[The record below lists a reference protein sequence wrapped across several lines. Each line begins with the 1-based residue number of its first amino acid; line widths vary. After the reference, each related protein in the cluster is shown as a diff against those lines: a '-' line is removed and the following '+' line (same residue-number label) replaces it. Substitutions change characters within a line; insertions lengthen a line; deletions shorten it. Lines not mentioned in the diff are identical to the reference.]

1 MVRLTGKT
9 IVVTGSAHGI
19 GRAYSERLA
28 ADGADVVMLD
38 IDGGRNDEVAADIR
52 EAGGSA
58 LAITTDVRELAQVEH
73 AAAQAAETFGRIDG
87 LVNNAGMLNVIPITR
102 STMEYIPDEEW
113 DEAFR
118 LNTKAVWYCCK
129 AFVPHL
135 RAAGGGSIVNI
146 SSSTVFRG
154 VPTRAHYVAS
164 KSAIIGFTRT
174 LARELGEDSIRVNL
188 VAPGSTLSEED
199 PSDETVEMR
208 TKVVAVRAL
217 KRVEQP
223 ADLVGTIA
231 FLMSDDSAFITGQS
245 FLVDGGSAM
254 N

>member
-1 MVRLTGKT
+1 MSEARLQGKT

-28 ADGADVVMLD
+28 ADGAQVVLLD
-38 IDGGRNDEVAADIR
+38 IDGERNDEVAAGIGDQ
-52 EAGGSA
+52 A
-58 LAITTDVRELAQVEH
+58 LAITTDVRELAQVER
-73 AAAQAAETFGRIDG
+73 ASAQVAERFGSVDG

-102 STMEYIPDEEW
+102 ATFEDIPDEEW
-113 DEAFR
+113 DAAFA

-129 AFVPHL
+129 AFVPLL
-135 RAAGGGSIVNI
+135 RKAGGGSIVNI

-174 LARELGEDSIRVNL
+174 LARELGEDDIRVNL

-199 PSDETVEMR
+199 PSEDTVQYR
-208 TKVVAVRAL
+208 SSVIKVRAL
-217 KRVEQP
+217 KRIERP
-223 ADLVGTIA
+223 EDLVGTIS

-245 FLVDGGSAM
+245 LLVDGGSAM

>member
-1 MVRLTGKT
+1 MRLQDKT
-9 IVVTGSAHGI
+9 VVVTGSAHGI

-28 ADGADVVMLD
+28 QDGANVVMLD
-38 IDGGRNDEVAADIR
+38 IDGPRNDEVAVGIR
-52 EAGGSA
+52 AAGGSA
-58 LAITTDVRELAQVEH
+58 LAITTDVRELAQVER
-73 AAAQAAETFGRIDG
+73 AANRAVEAFGRIDG
-87 LVNNAGMLNVIPITR
+87 LVNNAGMLNVVPITR
-102 STMEYIPDEEW
+102 ATMEHIPDEEW

-188 VAPGSTLSEED
+188 VAPGSTLSEEE

-208 TKVVAVRAL
+208 ASVIKVRAL
-217 KRVEQP
+217 KRLELP
-223 ADLVGTIA
+223 ADLVGTVS
-231 FLMSDDSAFITGQS
+231 FLVSDDSAFITGQS

>member
-1 MVRLTGKT
+1 
-9 IVVTGSAHGI
+9 VVTGSAHGI

-28 ADGADVVMLD
+28 SEGAAVAMLD
-38 IDGGRNDEVAADIR
+38 IDGSRNEEVAAGINER
-52 EAGGSA
+52 GGSA
-58 LAITTDVRELAQVEH
+58 LAIQADVRELGQVERAVH
-73 AAAQAAETFGRIDG
+73 RAAEAIGEIHG
-87 LVNNAGMLNVIPITR
+87 LVNNAGMLNVVPISRT
-102 STMEYIPDEEW
+102 TFEHIPDAEW

-118 LNTKAVWYCCK
+118 LNTKATWYCCK
-129 AFVPHL
+129 AVVPYL
-135 RAAGGGSIVNI
+135 RRAGGGSIVNI

-174 LARELGEDSIRVNL
+174 LARELGEDRIRVNL

-199 PSDETVEMR
+199 PSEEVIRMR
-208 TKVVAVRAL
+208 SDVIKTRAL
-217 KRVEQP
+217 KRLERP
-223 ADLVGTIA
+223 EDLVGTIV

-245 FLVDGGSAM
+245 ILVDGGSAF

>member
-1 MVRLTGKT
+1 MKLQGKT

-19 GRAYSERLA
+19 GRAYAERLA
-28 ADGADVVMLD
+28 VDGANVVALD
-38 IDGGRNDEVAADIR
+38 IDGERNDEVVAGIR
-52 EAGGSA
+52 DSGGSA
-58 LAITTDVRELAQVEH
+58 LAVTTDVRKLEQVERAAT
-73 AAAQAAETFGRIDG
+73 AAAAAFGTIDG
-87 LVNNAGMLNVIPITR
+87 LINNAGMLNVVPITR
-102 STMEYIPDEEW
+102 STFENIPDEEW
-113 DEAFR
+113 DAAFQ

-129 AFVPHL
+129 AFVPHI

-146 SSSTVFRG
+146 ASSTVFRG

-199 PSDETVEMR
+199 PSEDTVQYR
-208 TKVVAVRAL
+208 ANVIKVRAL
-217 KRVEQP
+217 KRIEKP
-223 ADLVGTIA
+223 EDLVGTIS
-231 FLMSDDSAFITGQS
+231 FLMSDDSEFITGQS
-245 FLVDGGSAM
+245 FLVDGGSAF